1 MYNKLTYTI
10 NPNKIEVKQIKK
22 GLLLNLKK
30 LKIKYELKVDKKA
43 INPICEKTNINSI
56 LLIFNI
62 LEV

>member
-10 NPNKIEVKQIKK
+10 NPNKIEVRQIKK

-30 LKIKYELKVDKKA
+30 LKIKYELKVDKKE
-43 INPICEKTNINSI
+43 INPICEKTNINSK